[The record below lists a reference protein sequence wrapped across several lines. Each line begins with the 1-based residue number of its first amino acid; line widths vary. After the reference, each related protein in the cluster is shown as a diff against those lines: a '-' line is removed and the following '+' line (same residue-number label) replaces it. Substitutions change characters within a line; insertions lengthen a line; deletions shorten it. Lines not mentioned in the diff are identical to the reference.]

1 MLRLQDVF
9 KKTAKHLNT
18 PSGHHTWS
26 FSHHAL
32 FHFFRLLNRP
42 KWKEFEETTL
52 CHYGKLAFAN
62 FPFGASLKI
71 DKIVRPENVWTNIS
85 CQICNCRIGITES
98 PNPHGILRKRPK
110 AARKS
115 LGNGAS
121 ITISCW
127 LKSVDDDHH
136 YHNNIIVIINFKKLR
151 KHDNTIGKG
160 NKSYIKNESHHH
172 QHHHQQQQQQQQEQ
186 QHHDDDDTTGRDIQ
200 TNKEGHTATTE
211 GKQRHQPTTSTTT
224 TAIWFF
230 LLLRYAWHVI
240 TAYNGCWCHHLGTRA
255 NRAPYMSHLCV

>member
-9 KKTAKHLNT
+9 KKTAKHLNSQ
-18 PSGHHTWS
+18 PGHHTLS
-26 FSHHAL
+26 FSHHAP

-42 KWKEFEETTL
+42 KWQEFEEMTL
-52 CHYGKLAFAN
+52 CHYGKLTFAN
-62 FPFGASLKI
+62 SSFGASLKI

-127 LKSVDDDHH
+127 LKSVDDD
-136 YHNNIIVIINFKKLR
+136 
-151 KHDNTIGKG
+151 
-160 NKSYIKNESHHH
+160 
-172 QHHHQQQQQQQQEQ
+172 QQQQQQQRWWRRPSLPQ
-186 QHHDDDDTTGRDIQ
+186 QHHCHHQSQKTKKTWQHHRKRKQ
-200 TNKEGHTATTE
+200 KLNKEYHYDWSWPVLS
-211 GKQRHQPTTSTTT
+211 R
-224 TAIWFF
+224 I
-230 LLLRYAWHVI
+230 
-240 TAYNGCWCHHLGTRA
+240 
-255 NRAPYMSHLCV
+255 